1 MVYNYEKDCEICKI
15 FSNINRLKILN
26 SMKDKSLAVLEISK
40 KTKLPQPVVSQH
52 LSIMKMK
59 GIVESRKKGA
69 FVYYK
74 IKYKDLI
81 KALNII
87 EGIRKQIQKN
97 K

>member
-1 MVYNYEKDCEICKI
+1 MPYNYEKDCEICKVL
-15 FSNINRLKILN
+15 SNINRLKILN
-26 SMKDKSLAVLEISK
+26 SMKDKYLAVSEISK

-59 GIVESRKKGA
+59 GLVESRKKGS

-74 IKYKDLI
+74 TKYKDLI
-81 KALNII
+81 KALKII
-87 EGIRKQIQKN
+87 KNIRKQIQKN